1 MFLTETHHIEPAI
14 SLTEGTDFLSDPGNI
29 VDGGR
34 NGEIYFHLTRRL
46 PPITGL
52 IGLAG
57 SRSVQNPKIRF
68 DRLGVDSAWDR
79 EPSRP
84 YPDRNAPE
92 SRIARTFSQS

>member
-34 NGEIYFHLTRRL
+34 NGVFFFIRPDDR

-57 SRSVQNPKIRF
+57 SRSVQNPKI
-68 DRLGVDSAWDR
+68 
-79 EPSRP
+79 
-84 YPDRNAPE
+84 
-92 SRIARTFSQS
+92 